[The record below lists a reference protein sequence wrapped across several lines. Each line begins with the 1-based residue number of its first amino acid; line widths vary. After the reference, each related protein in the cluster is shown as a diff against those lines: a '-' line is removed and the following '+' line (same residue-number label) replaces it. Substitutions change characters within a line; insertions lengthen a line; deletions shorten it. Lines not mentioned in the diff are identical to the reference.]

1 MDNYTEETV
10 MSNLF
15 TFEKLVEFPLT
26 SIIESSA
33 NGNNTTLNFLNEYCF
48 ANTNGKREAVK
59 FVFYYDYVKGGAA
72 QTMRVEIPIISL
84 ITIPYYTINSAQFE
98 MGINILS
105 WVDVSSKTWEQADE
119 SKNDK
124 KLLAMLGPY
133 ESSSSKV
140 DARSVEST
148 QYSKV
153 NTNMKVKMD
162 VVSSDLPSGILQL
175 LNVSSQGVE
184 GHIAYDLKIKSNTSR
199 LLMDKEAVPLS
210 LTLVK
215 NNDEFNDSASES
227 DDIGL
232 VPLTVTLVPNEK
244 VELEKAFD
252 KKITVDSGDIVGS
265 SSIEKVQ
272 VLTNTSGEIKVTFHP
287 ALKEVTNGFIN
298 VSSPLTSNIKIYF
311 RILNHD

>member
-1 MDNYTEETV
+1 MNNSTEKTV

-48 ANTNGKREAVK
+48 TNKNGKREAVK
-59 FVFYYDYVKGGAA
+59 FIFYYDYVKGGAA

-84 ITIPYYTINSAQFE
+84 ITMPYYTINSAQFE

-105 WVDVSSKTWEQADE
+105 WVDVSSETWEQTDE
-119 SKNDK
+119 GTSDK

-133 ESSSSKV
+133 ESSSPKGPP
-140 DARSVEST
+140 RSAET
-148 QYSKV
+148 AQYSKV

-184 GHIAYDLKIKSNTSR
+184 GHVAYDLKISPNTSR
-199 LLMDKEAVPLS
+199 LLMDKEAVQ
-210 LTLVK
+210 LTLTLMK
-215 NNDEFNDSASES
+215 NNDEFNDSLAES
-227 DDIGL
+227 DDIDL
-232 VPLTVTLVPNEK
+232 VPLTVTLIPNDK
-244 VELEKAFD
+244 VELEKAFG
-252 KKITVDSGDIVGS
+252 KYITVDSGDIVGS
-265 SSIEKVQ
+265 SSIEQVQ

-287 ALKEVTNGFIN
+287 TLNEAANGFIN
-298 VSSPLTSNIKIYF
+298 VSSPLTSTIKIYF
-311 RILNHD
+311 RIINHD